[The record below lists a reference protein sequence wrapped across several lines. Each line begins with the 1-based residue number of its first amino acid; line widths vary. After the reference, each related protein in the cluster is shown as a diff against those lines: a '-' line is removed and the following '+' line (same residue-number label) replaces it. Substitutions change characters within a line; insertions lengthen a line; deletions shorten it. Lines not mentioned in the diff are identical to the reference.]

1 MTEKKPF
8 SLKNRSFFVSI
19 LFAMIILILIVG
31 ALVVVNDYYNT
42 KNIFDK
48 NSQHL
53 RQMTEQDIVVIVKL
67 TDESYNLYDSSL
79 NEQMRRGFESVLESY
94 KQSSGTP
101 SRMNLTDLKST
112 LGEEFEIYIINES
125 GVIEFTTYEPERGM
139 DFKKIP
145 YFFAYLTKIRN
156 SEGFFPDRIVEDQM
170 GTGTTR
176 KFAYM
181 PTPDHRYVLELGYS
195 RTSFSGERA
204 SIRYK
209 NAIDRIASFNPYIER
224 VRIFNSMGKIAD
236 NTSEPVDE
244 PTRLLLAELMQERQD
259 RTVKLPEA
267 GKSVKYLFIDLKNE
281 QYGSDASRIVE
292 ITYDDAMLERAF
304 FEHVKFLLAVFI
316 LALTVGICA
325 AFLLS
330 RYLIKPISGIVK
342 DVNRIS
348 DGDLD
353 LKIASTDVTEFQ
365 DLEQSINTMVSSLK
379 KAFREV
385 QDEKSFQMEMVDQLP
400 VAVFMKSVQDGKY
413 VFWNKASEE
422 IFDLTSSE
430 VIGRTDKDLFSEH
443 MVSVIEQED
452 EEACLKRVLILNKKI
467 VHKSRGQRIIH
478 MILVPIFDSAKTVR
492 YILGIGEDLTGE
504 TLNMKTDLLFSITRR
519 DILDQLSD
527 IVSYLERAQLKISHE
542 ATQTF
547 FDKTL
552 ESVESIRNH
561 MAFVSSLQATGI
573 TTPTWQ
579 SVMKSFWSAVA
590 LLPAKKI
597 DIRADM
603 DDFELFADPLL
614 SRVFYNLL
622 VNSLQHGNSQMT
634 KIRLH
639 ARQDGD
645 TLILLYEDN
654 GTGIPGDEKEKIFEF
669 GYGKRTGFGLFLAR
683 ELLGYTGMTIT
694 ETGVPGMGAR
704 FEIVVPKGK
713 FRKVT
718 SE

>member
-1 MTEKKPF
+1 
-8 SLKNRSFFVSI
+8 
-19 LFAMIILILIVG
+19 
-31 ALVVVNDYYNT
+31 
-42 KNIFDK
+42 
-48 NSQHL
+48 
-53 RQMTEQDIVVIVKL
+53 
-67 TDESYNLYDSSL
+67 
-79 NEQMRRGFESVLESY
+79 
-94 KQSSGTP
+94 
-101 SRMNLTDLKST
+101 
-112 LGEEFEIYIINES
+112 
-125 GVIEFTTYEPERGM
+125 M
-139 DFKKIP
+139 DFKQVP

-156 SEGFFPDRIVEDQM
+156 SSGFFPDRIVEDQL

-181 PTPDHRYVLELGYS
+181 PTPDHKYVLELGYS
-195 RTSFSGERA
+195 KSSFSGERS
-204 SIRYK
+204 SIQYK
-209 NAIDRIASFNPYIER
+209 NAIERIASNNPYIER
-224 VRIFNSMGKIAD
+224 IRIFNSMGKIAD
-236 NTSEPVDE
+236 NTSESVDE
-244 PTRLLLAELMQERQD
+244 PTRIILAELMQERQD
-259 RTVKLPEA
+259 HTVRHPEA
-267 GKSVKYLFIDLKNE
+267 GKSVKYLFIELKNE

-304 FEHVKFLLAVFI
+304 FKHVKALIAVLL
-316 LALTVGICA
+316 LALTVGIIA

-330 RYLIKPISGIVK
+330 RYLIKPIAEIVK

-353 LKIASTDVTEFQ
+353 LKIASADVTEFQ
-365 DLEQSINTMVSSLK
+365 DLEQSINRMVSSLK

-385 QDEKSFQMEMVDQLP
+385 QDEKSFQLEMVDQLP
-400 VAVFMKSVQDGKY
+400 VAVFMKSIQDGKY
-413 VFWNKASEE
+413 VFWNKTSEE
-422 IFDLTSSE
+422 IFDLTSSD

-579 SVMKSFWSAVA
+579 SVMKSFWSAVT

-603 DDFELFADPLL
+603 DNFELYADPLL

-622 VNSLQHGNSQMT
+622 VNSLQHGNHQMT

-639 ARQDGD
+639 ARHEGD
-645 TLILLYEDN
+645 SLILIFEDN
-654 GTGIPGDEKEKIFEF
+654 GKGIPGDEKEKIFEF

-694 ETGVPGMGAR
+694 ETGAPGMGAR

-718 SE
+718 PE

>member
-1 MTEKKPF
+1 
-8 SLKNRSFFVSI
+8 
-19 LFAMIILILIVG
+19 
-31 ALVVVNDYYNT
+31 
-42 KNIFDK
+42 
-48 NSQHL
+48 
-53 RQMTEQDIVVIVKL
+53 
-67 TDESYNLYDSSL
+67 
-79 NEQMRRGFESVLESY
+79 
-94 KQSSGTP
+94 
-101 SRMNLTDLKST
+101 
-112 LGEEFEIYIINES
+112 
-125 GVIEFTTYEPERGM
+125 
-139 DFKKIP
+139 
-145 YFFAYLTKIRN
+145 
-156 SEGFFPDRIVEDQM
+156 
-170 GTGTTR
+170 
-176 KFAYM
+176 
-181 PTPDHRYVLELGYS
+181 
-195 RTSFSGERA
+195 
-204 SIRYK
+204 
-209 NAIDRIASFNPYIER
+209 
-224 VRIFNSMGKIAD
+224 
-236 NTSEPVDE
+236 
-244 PTRLLLAELMQERQD
+244 
-259 RTVKLPEA
+259 
-267 GKSVKYLFIDLKNE
+267 
-281 QYGSDASRIVE
+281 
-292 ITYDDAMLERAF
+292 
-304 FEHVKFLLAVFI
+304 
-316 LALTVGICA
+316 
-325 AFLLS
+325 
-330 RYLIKPISGIVK
+330 
-342 DVNRIS
+342 
-348 DGDLD
+348 
-353 LKIASTDVTEFQ
+353 
-365 DLEQSINTMVSSLK
+365 
-379 KAFREV
+379 
-385 QDEKSFQMEMVDQLP
+385 
-400 VAVFMKSVQDGKY
+400 
-413 VFWNKASEE
+413 
-422 IFDLTSSE
+422 
-430 VIGRTDKDLFSEH
+430 

-622 VNSLQHGNSQMT
+622 VNSLQHGNPQMT

-639 ARQDGD
+639 ARHEGSS
-645 TLILLYEDN
+645 LVLMYEDN

-683 ELLGYTGMTIT
+683 ELLAYTGMTIT
-694 ETGVPGMGAR
+694 ETGVPGKNAR

>member
-1 MTEKKPF
+1 
-8 SLKNRSFFVSI
+8 V
-19 LFAMIILILIVG
+19 
-31 ALVVVNDYYNT
+31 
-42 KNIFDK
+42 
-48 NSQHL
+48 
-53 RQMTEQDIVVIVKL
+53 
-67 TDESYNLYDSSL
+67 DEST
-79 NEQMRRGFESVLESY
+79 R
-94 KQSSGTP
+94 
-101 SRMNLTDLKST
+101 
-112 LGEEFEIYIINES
+112 II
-125 GVIEFTTYEPERGM
+125 
-139 DFKKIP
+139 
-145 YFFAYLTKIRN
+145 
-156 SEGFFPDRIVEDQM
+156 
-170 GTGTTR
+170 
-176 KFAYM
+176 
-181 PTPDHRYVLELGYS
+181 
-195 RTSFSGERA
+195 
-204 SIRYK
+204 
-209 NAIDRIASFNPYIER
+209 
-224 VRIFNSMGKIAD
+224 
-236 NTSEPVDE
+236 
-244 PTRLLLAELMQERQD
+244 LAELMQERQD
-259 RTVKLPEA
+259 RTVKHPES

-281 QYGSDASRIVE
+281 RYGSDASRIVE

-304 FEHVKFLLAVFI
+304 FEHVKFLLVVFI

-325 AFLLS
+325 AFVLS
-330 RYLIKPISGIVK
+330 RYLVKPISGIVN

-353 LKIASTDVTEFQ
+353 LKIASADVTEFQ

-385 QDEKSFQMEMVDQLP
+385 QDEKSFQLEMVDQLP
-400 VAVFMKSVQDGKY
+400 IAVFMKSVKDGKY
-413 VFWNKASEE
+413 VFWNKTSEE
-422 IFDLTSSE
+422 IFDLTSTDM
-430 VIGRTDKDLFSEH
+430 IGRTDKDLFSEQK
-443 MVSVIEQED
+443 VSVIKQED

-527 IVSYLERAQLKISHE
+527 IVSYLERAQLKTSHE

-597 DIRADM
+597 DIHADM
-603 DDFELFADPLL
+603 EDFELFADPLL

-639 ARQDGD
+639 ARQAGD

>member
-42 KNIFDK
+42 KNIFDE

-53 RQMTEQDIVVIVKL
+53 RQMTEQDIIVIIKL
-67 TDESYNLYDSSL
+67 TDESYSLYDSSL
-79 NEQMRRGFESVLESY
+79 NEQMRRGFDSVLESY
-94 KQSSGTP
+94 KQSSGNP
-101 SRMNLTDLKST
+101 SLMNLTDLKMN
-112 LGEEFEIYIINES
+112 LGEDFDIYIINES
-125 GVIEFTTYEPERGM
+125 GVIEFTTYVPERGM

-156 SEGFFPDRIVEDQM
+156 SEGFFPDRIGEDQM
-170 GTGTTR
+170 GTGKTR

-209 NAIDRIASFNPYIER
+209 NAIERIASFNPYIER

-281 QYGSDASRIVE
+281 LYGSDASRIVE

-304 FEHVKFLLAVFI
+304 LEHVKFLLVVFI

-325 AFLLS
+325 AFVLS

-353 LKIASTDVTEFQ
+353 LKIASADVTEFQ

-400 VAVFMKSVQDGKY
+400 VAVFMKSVQDGTY
-413 VFWNKASEE
+413 VFWNKASEK
-422 IFDLTSSE
+422 IFDFTSSD
-430 VIGRTDKDLFSEH
+430 VIGRTDKDLFSEK

-452 EEACLKRVLILNKKI
+452 EAACLKRVMILNKKI

-478 MILVPIFDSAKTVR
+478 MILVPIFDSTKTVR
-492 YILGIGEDLTGE
+492 FILGIGEDLTGE
-504 TLNMKTDLLFSITRR
+504 THNMKTDLLFSITRR
-519 DILDQLSD
+519 DILDQLSN

-597 DIRADM
+597 NIRADM

-634 KIRLH
+634 KILLH
-639 ARQDGD
+639 ARQVGD
-645 TLILLYEDN
+645 SLILLYEDN
-654 GTGIPGDEKEKIFEF
+654 GRGIPPDEKEKIFEF
-669 GYGKRTGFGLFLAR
+669 GYGERTGFGLFLAR

-694 ETGVPGMGAR
+694 ETGLPGMGAI

>member
-1 MTEKKPF
+1 
-8 SLKNRSFFVSI
+8 
-19 LFAMIILILIVG
+19 
-31 ALVVVNDYYNT
+31 
-42 KNIFDK
+42 
-48 NSQHL
+48 
-53 RQMTEQDIVVIVKL
+53 MTEQDIVIIVKL

-94 KQSSGTP
+94 RQSSGNPTH
-101 SRMNLTDLKST
+101 MNLPDLKST
-112 LGEEFEIYIINES
+112 LGEEYEIYIINAS
-125 GVIEFTTYEPERGM
+125 GIIEFTTYEPERGM
-139 DFKKIP
+139 DFKKVP

-156 SEGFFPDRIVEDQM
+156 SEGFFPDRIVEDQL
-170 GTGTTR
+170 GKGVTR

-181 PTPDHRYVLELGYS
+181 PTPDHKYVLELGYS
-195 RTSFSGERA
+195 KTSFSGERA

-209 NAIDRIASFNPYIER
+209 NAIERIASYNPYIER

-236 NTSEPVDE
+236 NSSEPVDE
-244 PTRLLLAELMQERQD
+244 PTSIILAQLLQERKD
-259 RTVKLPEA
+259 RTVLLPEA
-267 GKSVKYLFIDLKNE
+267 SKSVKYLFIDLKNE
-281 QYGSDASRIVE
+281 RYGSDASRIVE

-304 FEHVKFLLAVFI
+304 FEHVKALLAIFL
-316 LALTVGICA
+316 LALTVGIIA

-353 LKIASTDVTEFQ
+353 LKIASTDITEFQ

-385 QDEKSFQMEMVDQLP
+385 QDEKSFQLEMVDQLP

-413 VFWNKASEE
+413 VFWNKTSEE
-422 IFDLTSSE
+422 IFDLTSSD
-430 VIGRTDKDLFSEH
+430 VIGRIDKDLFSEH
-443 MVSVIEQED
+443 MVSVIKQED

-467 VHKSRGQRIIH
+467 IHKSRGQRIIH
-478 MILVPIFDSAKTVR
+478 MILVPIFDSAGTVR

-552 ESVESIRNH
+552 ESVEAIRNH

-573 TTPTWQ
+573 TTPAWQ

-590 LLPAKKI
+590 LLPAKKV

-603 DDFELFADPLL
+603 DDFELYADPLL

-622 VNSLQHGNSQMT
+622 VNSLQHGNHTMT

-639 ARQDGD
+639 TRQENDS
-645 TLILLYEDN
+645 LILVYEDN
-654 GTGIPGDEKEKIFEF
+654 GVGIPDDEKEKIFEF

-683 ELLGYTGMTIT
+683 ELLGYTGMKIT
-694 ETGVPGMGAR
+694 ETGEAGRGAR
-704 FEIVVPKGK
+704 FEIIVPKGK